1 MRKLSVLILALS
13 LLAVACGSDDGGET
27 TTTTAAPATTEA
39 PADTEA
45 PEAPAAPVEEETT
58 TTAAPPAMEEL
69 PELEISVGH
78 SGAPDGFAD
87 VASVRFKELVE
98 ERSQGRITVEVFP
111 SGQLGGERE
120 LVEGAQI
127 GSVDMAVVLAGILES
142 FVPEFGVLNLPYLF
156 DDRDHVFSTLDG
168 EVGEGLLD
176 LLGNVSLKGYAFGEF
191 GFRSMMTAPR
201 PINTPSDLDGIKI
214 RVPESDL
221 YIETMSRLGAT
232 PTPIPGPEIFTSL
245 QNGVVDATEAPIFA
259 AVTQKYY
266 ETPLEHLSLT
276 EHIYAALLM
285 VGSQSMWDRLG
296 DAGQTLVKQAALEA
310 VDHQRKQ
317 SIADD
322 EGYINELRNQGWTIT
337 EVEKA
342 PFREAVAPIYD
353 ANPDLAQWVQQ
364 IRAVIGGTSPGTDVE
379 ALPELEISVGHSGA
393 PDGFADVASVRFKE
407 LVEERSQGRITVEVF
422 PSGQLGGEREL
433 VEGAQIG
440 SVDMAVVL
448 AGILESFV
456 PEFGVLNLPYL
467 FDDRDH
473 VFSTLDGEVGEGL
486 LDLLGNVSLKGYAF
500 GEFGFRSMMTA
511 PRPINTPS
519 DLDGIKIRVPE
530 SDLYI
535 ETMSRLGATPTPIP
549 GPEIFTSLQNGVV
562 DATEAPIFAAVTQKY
577 YETPLEHLS
586 LTEHIYAALLMVGS
600 QSMWDRLGDAGQT
613 LVKQAALEA
622 VDHQRKQSIA
632 DDEGYI
638 NELRNQGWT
647 ITEVEK
653 APFREAVA
661 PIYDANPDLAQ
672 WVQQIRA
679 VAGG

>member
-13 LLAVACGSDDGGET
+13 LLAVACGSDDGGGET
-27 TTTTAAPATTEA
+27 TTTTAAPATT
-39 PADTEA
+39 
-45 PEAPAAPVEEETT
+45 
-58 TTAAPPAMEEL
+58 TTAAPATTAAAPAGEEPATTTTTEAPAMEEL
-69 PELEISVGH
+69 PEVTISVGH

-142 FVPEFGVLNLPYLF
+142 FVPDFGVLNLPYLF
-156 DDRDHVFSTLDG
+156 DNRDHVFSTLDG

-176 LLGNVSLKGYAFGEF
+176 LLGGVNLKGYAFGEF

-285 VGSQSMWDRLG
+285 VGSQDLWNRLG

-322 EGYINELRNQGWTIT
+322 EGYINELQNQGWSIT
-337 EVEKA
+337 QVDKA
-342 PFREAVAPIYD
+342 PFRQAVAPIYD
-353 ANPDLAQWVQQ
+353 ANPDLAQWVQR
-364 IRAVIGGTSPGTDVE
+364 IRAVVGGTSPGADVE
-379 ALPELEISVGHSGA
+379 ALPELTISVGHSGA

-456 PEFGVLNLPYL
+456 PDFGVLNLPYL
-467 FDDRDH
+467 FDNRDH

-486 LDLLGNVSLKGYAF
+486 LDLLGGVNLKGYAF

-600 QSMWDRLGDAGQT
+600 QDLWNRLGDAGQT

-638 NELRNQGWT
+638 NELQNQGWS
-647 ITEVEK
+647 ITQVDK
-653 APFREAVA
+653 APFRQAVA

-672 WVQQIRA
+672 WVQRIRA
-679 VAGG
+679 AAGG

>member
-13 LLAVACGSDDGGET
+13 LLAVACGGDSSET
-27 TTTTAAPATTEA
+27 TTTTAAPV
-39 PADTEA
+39 
-45 PEAPAAPVEEETT
+45 AAESPT
-58 TTAAPPAMEEL
+58 TTAAAAAEEPAAATTAAPSSVDEL
-69 PELEISVGH
+69 PELTVSVGH
-78 SGAPDGFAD
+78 SGAPGGFAD

-98 ERSQGRITVEVFP
+98 ERSQGKITVDVFP

-156 DDRDHVFSTLDG
+156 DNRDHVFSTLDG

-176 LLGNVSLKGYAFGEF
+176 LLGDVQLKGYAFGEF

-201 PINTPSDLDGIKI
+201 PINTPADLDGIKI

-285 VGSQSMWDRLG
+285 VGSQDLWNRLG

-322 EGYINELRNQGWTIT
+322 AGYIAELENQGWSIT
-337 EVEKA
+337 EVDKT
-342 PFREAVAPIYD
+342 PFRQAVAPIYD
-353 ANPDLAQWVQQ
+353 ANPDLAQWVER
-364 IRAVIGGTSPGTDVE
+364 IRGVVGGTSPGTDVG
-379 ALPELEISVGHSGA
+379 ALPELTVSVGHSGA
-393 PDGFADVASVRFKE
+393 PGGFADVASVRFKE
-407 LVEERSQGRITVEVF
+407 LVEERSQGKITVDVF

-467 FDDRDH
+467 FDNRDH

-486 LDLLGNVSLKGYAF
+486 LDLLGDVQLKGYAF

-511 PRPINTPS
+511 PRPINTPA

-600 QSMWDRLGDAGQT
+600 QDLWNRLGDAGQT

-632 DDEGYI
+632 DDAGYI
-638 NELRNQGWT
+638 AELENQGWS
-647 ITEVEK
+647 ITEVDK
-653 APFREAVA
+653 TPFRQAVA

-672 WVQQIRA
+672 WVERIRG
-679 VAGG
+679 VVGG

>member
-1 MRKLSVLILALS
+1 MRRFGALVLVSVLLA
-13 LLAVACGSDDGGET
+13 AACGGDDGET
-27 TTTTAAPATTEA
+27 TTPPPPAEPPAAAEPST
-39 PADTEA
+39 A
-45 PEAPAAPVEEETT
+45 PEPPPPAEPTPAPDPAPAAPADPE
-58 TTAAPPAMEEL
+58 AL
-69 PELEISVGH
+69 PELTLNIGH

-87 VASVRFKELVE
+87 IASVKFKEIVE
-98 ERSQGRITVEVFP
+98 ERSAGRITVEVFP

-127 GSVDMAVVLAGILES
+127 GSVDIAVVLAGIMES

-156 DDRDHVFSTLDG
+156 DDRDHVFATLDG
-168 EVGEGLLD
+168 AVGEDLLGLLD
-176 LLGNVSLKGYAFGEF
+176 DVDLKGLAFGEF

-201 PINTPSDLDGIKI
+201 SINVPSDLNGIKI

-221 YIETMSRLGAT
+221 YINTMELLGAT

-276 EHIYAALLM
+276 EHIYAALMM
-285 VGSQSMWDRLG
+285 VGSQDMWERLG
-296 DAGQTLVKQAALEA
+296 AEGQQLVKRAALEA
-310 VDHQRKQ
+310 VAHQRQ
-317 SIADD
+317 LSIEDD
-322 EGYINELRNQGWTIT
+322 EGYITELANQGWSIT
-337 EVEKA
+337 EVDKA
-342 PFREAVAPIYD
+342 PFRAAVAPLYD
-353 ANPDLAQWVQQ
+353 ANPDLADWVER
-364 IRAVIGGTSPGTDVE
+364 IRGVIGSTSPGTDPE
-379 ALPELEISVGHSGA
+379 ALPELTLNIGHSGA
-393 PDGFADVASVRFKE
+393 PDGFADIASVKFKE
-407 LVEERSQGRITVEVF
+407 IVEERSAGRITVEVF

-440 SVDMAVVL
+440 SVDIAVVL
-448 AGILESFV
+448 AGIMESFV

-473 VFSTLDGEVGEGL
+473 VFATLDGAVGEDLLGL
-486 LDLLGNVSLKGYAF
+486 LDDVDLKGLAF

-511 PRPINTPS
+511 PRSINVPS
-519 DLDGIKIRVPE
+519 DLNGIKIRVPE

-535 ETMSRLGATPTPIP
+535 NTMELLGATPTPIP

-586 LTEHIYAALLMVGS
+586 LTEHIYAALMMVGS
-600 QSMWDRLGDAGQT
+600 QDMWERLGAEGQQ
-613 LVKQAALEA
+613 LVKRAALEA
-622 VDHQRKQSIA
+622 VAHQRQLSIE

-638 NELRNQGWT
+638 TELANQGWS
-647 ITEVEK
+647 ITEVDK
-653 APFREAVA
+653 APFRAAVA
-661 PIYDANPDLAQ
+661 PLYDANPDLAD
-672 WVQQIRA
+672 WVERIRG
-679 VAGG
+679 VIG

>member
-1 MRKLSVLILALS
+1 MRRFGALVLVSVLLA
-13 LLAVACGSDDGGET
+13 AACGGDDGET
-27 TTTTAAPATTEA
+27 TTPPPPAEPPAAAEPSTAPEPPPPAEPTPAPDPA
-39 PADTEA
+39 PAD
-45 PEAPAAPVEEETT
+45 PEA
-58 TTAAPPAMEEL
+58 L
-69 PELEISVGH
+69 PELTLNIGH

-87 VASVRFKELVE
+87 IASVKFKEIVE
-98 ERSQGRITVEVFP
+98 ERSAGRITVEVFP

-127 GSVDMAVVLAGILES
+127 GSVDIAVVLAGIMES

-156 DDRDHVFSTLDG
+156 DDRDHVFATLDG
-168 EVGEGLLD
+168 AVGEDLLGLLD
-176 LLGNVSLKGYAFGEF
+176 DVDLKGLAFGEF

-201 PINTPSDLDGIKI
+201 SINVPSDLNGIKI

-221 YIETMSRLGAT
+221 YINTMELLGAT

-276 EHIYAALLM
+276 EHIYAALMM
-285 VGSQSMWDRLG
+285 VGSQDMWERLG
-296 DAGQTLVKQAALEA
+296 AEGQQLVKRAALEA
-310 VDHQRKQ
+310 VAHQRQ
-317 SIADD
+317 LSIEDD
-322 EGYINELRNQGWTIT
+322 EGYITELANQGWSIT
-337 EVEKA
+337 EVDKA
-342 PFREAVAPIYD
+342 PFRAAVAPLYD
-353 ANPDLAQWVQQ
+353 ANPDLAPWVER
-364 IRAVIGGTSPGTDVE
+364 IRGVIGSTSPGTDPE
-379 ALPELEISVGHSGA
+379 ALPELTLNIGHSGA
-393 PDGFADVASVRFKE
+393 PDGFADIASVKFKE
-407 LVEERSQGRITVEVF
+407 IVEERSAGRITVEVF

-440 SVDMAVVL
+440 SVDIAVVL
-448 AGILESFV
+448 AGIMESFV

-473 VFSTLDGEVGEGL
+473 VFATLDGAVGEDLLGL
-486 LDLLGNVSLKGYAF
+486 LDDVDLKGLAF

-511 PRPINTPS
+511 PRSINVPS
-519 DLDGIKIRVPE
+519 DLNGIKIRVPE

-535 ETMSRLGATPTPIP
+535 NTMELLGATPTPIP

-586 LTEHIYAALLMVGS
+586 LTEHIYAALMMVGS
-600 QSMWDRLGDAGQT
+600 QDMWERLGAEGQQ
-613 LVKQAALEA
+613 LVKRAALEA
-622 VDHQRKQSIA
+622 VAHQRQLSIE

-638 NELRNQGWT
+638 TELANQGWS
-647 ITEVEK
+647 ITEVDK
-653 APFREAVA
+653 APFRAAVA
-661 PIYDANPDLAQ
+661 PLYDANPDLAP
-672 WVQQIRA
+672 WVERIRG
-679 VAGG
+679 VIG